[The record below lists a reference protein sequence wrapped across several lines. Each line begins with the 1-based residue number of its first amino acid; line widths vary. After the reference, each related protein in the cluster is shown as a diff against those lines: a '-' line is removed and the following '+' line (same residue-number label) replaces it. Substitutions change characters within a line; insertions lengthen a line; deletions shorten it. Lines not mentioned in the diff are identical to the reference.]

1 MELCL
6 NSPAYFSRKFGVDDE
21 IYKMCRQLSKYMKD
35 KEYSEIVA
43 TIGIVPIVAPKEEIE
58 AGKWTEDKK
67 YSLKCGLVTVSK
79 QIDYDLYCQADM
91 ETRKMLII
99 QNILDSVKCIH
110 KKAKFDYEKFE
121 KDVNCFVDSNV

>member
-1 MELCL
+1 MELYL

-21 IYKMCRQLSKYMKD
+21 IYKMCRKLSKYMKD
-35 KEYSEIVA
+35 KEYSEIVD
-43 TIGIVPIVAPKEEIE
+43 TISIFPIVAPKEEL
-58 AGKWTEDKK
+58 EDGGWKEEK
-67 YSLKCGLVTVSK
+67 RYSLKCGLVTVWK

-99 QNILDSVKCIH
+99 QNILDSVKSIH

-121 KDVNCFVDSNV
+121 KDVNCFVESNV